1 VNAGNREILLIARAY
16 LEHPYMDYRI
26 AGCTTIFVAHQEVSN
41 VTTAE
46 VSGHSGLNRPKT
58 ILIADDSELV
68 RTKLRRALERDTE
81 FAVCGE
87 ATDGV
92 EAVAKAKELTP
103 DLILLDVKM
112 PRLTGL
118 EVAGILRSTQ
128 PRIRIM
134 MVTMYAEELN
144 KTLTSLFGV
153 DAVFSKSEGVTKL
166 IERVENLLAA

>member
-1 VNAGNREILLIARAY
+1 VPPTDA
-16 LEHPYMDYRI
+16 
-26 AGCTTIFVAHQEVSN
+26 
-41 VTTAE
+41 
-46 VSGHSGLNRPKT
+46 SGLSGLSKPRT
-58 ILIADDSELV
+58 ILIADDSEMV
-68 RTKLRRALERDTE
+68 RAKIRQALERETDFE
-81 FAVCGE
+81 ICGE
-87 ATDGV
+87 ANDGV

-112 PRLTGL
+112 ARLNGL
-118 EVAGILRSTQ
+118 EVAGILRQAQ

-144 KTLTSLFGV
+144 KKLASVFGI

>member
-1 VNAGNREILLIARAY
+1 
-16 LEHPYMDYRI
+16 M
-26 AGCTTIFVAHQEVSN
+26 SN
-41 VTTAE
+41 VPRTDA
-46 VSGHSGLNRPKT
+46 SGRSGLNKPRT
-58 ILIADDSELV
+58 ILIADDSEMV
-68 RTKLRRALERDTE
+68 RAKIRQALERETDFE
-81 FAVCGE
+81 VCGE

-112 PRLTGL
+112 PRLNGL
-118 EVAGILRSTQ
+118 EVSGILRHAQ

-144 KTLTSLFGV
+144 KNLTSLFGI

>member
-1 VNAGNREILLIARAY
+1 VPPTDA
-16 LEHPYMDYRI
+16 
-26 AGCTTIFVAHQEVSN
+26 
-41 VTTAE
+41 
-46 VSGHSGLNRPKT
+46 SGLSGLNKPRT
-58 ILIADDSELV
+58 ILIADDSEMV
-68 RTKLRRALERDTE
+68 RAKIRQALERETDFE
-81 FAVCGE
+81 ICGE
-87 ATDGV
+87 ANDGV

-112 PRLTGL
+112 ARLNGL
-118 EVAGILRSTQ
+118 EVAGILRQAQ

-144 KTLTSLFGV
+144 NKLTSVFGV

>member
-1 VNAGNREILLIARAY
+1 VPPTDAAGLSAPNKPR
-16 LEHPYMDYRI
+16 
-26 AGCTTIFVAHQEVSN
+26 
-41 VTTAE
+41 
-46 VSGHSGLNRPKT
+46 T
-58 ILIADDSELV
+58 ILIADDSEMV
-68 RTKLRRALERDTE
+68 RAKIRQALERETDFE
-81 FAVCGE
+81 ICGE
-87 ATDGV
+87 ANDGV

-118 EVAGILRSTQ
+118 EVAGILRQAQ

-144 KTLTSLFGV
+144 KKLAAVFGI

>member
-1 VNAGNREILLIARAY
+1 
-16 LEHPYMDYRI
+16 
-26 AGCTTIFVAHQEVSN
+26 VSN
-41 VTTAE
+41 VPPTEA
-46 VSGHSGLNRPKT
+46 SGRSGLNKPRT
-58 ILIADDSELV
+58 ILIADDSEMV
-68 RTKLRRALERDTE
+68 RAKIRQALERETDFE
-81 FAVCGE
+81 ICGE
-87 ATDGV
+87 AIDGV

-118 EVAGILRSTQ
+118 EVAGILRRTQ

-144 KTLTSLFGV
+144 RKLTSFFGI

-166 IERVENLLAA
+166 IERVENLLVA

>member
-1 VNAGNREILLIARAY
+1 
-16 LEHPYMDYRI
+16 M
-26 AGCTTIFVAHQEVSN
+26 SN
-41 VTTAE
+41 VRPTDA
-46 VSGHSGLNRPKT
+46 SGRSGLNKPRT
-58 ILIADDSELV
+58 ILIADDSEMV
-68 RTKLRRALERDTE
+68 RAKIRQALERETDFE
-81 FAVCGE
+81 ICGE

-118 EVAGILRSTQ
+118 EVAGILRHTQ

-144 KTLTSLFGV
+144 KKLTSLFGV

-166 IERVENLLAA
+166 IERVQNLLAA

>member
-1 VNAGNREILLIARAY
+1 VPPTDA
-16 LEHPYMDYRI
+16 
-26 AGCTTIFVAHQEVSN
+26 
-41 VTTAE
+41 
-46 VSGHSGLNRPKT
+46 SGRSGLNKPRT
-58 ILIADDSELV
+58 ILIADDREMV
-68 RTKLRRALERDTE
+68 RAKIRQALERETDFE
-81 FAVCGE
+81 ICGE

-103 DLILLDVKM
+103 DLIRLDVKM
-112 PRLTGL
+112 PRLSGL
-118 EVAGILRSTQ
+118 EVAGILRHTQ

-144 KTLTSLFGV
+144 KKLTSLFGV

>member
-1 VNAGNREILLIARAY
+1 V
-16 LEHPYMDYRI
+16 PPTD
-26 AGCTTIFVAHQEVSN
+26 
-41 VTTAE
+41 
-46 VSGHSGLNRPKT
+46 VSGRSGLNRPRT
-58 ILIADDSELV
+58 ILICDDSEMV
-68 RTKLRRALERDTE
+68 RAKIRQALERETDFE
-81 FAVCGE
+81 ICGE

-118 EVAGILRSTQ
+118 EVAGILRRTQ

-134 MVTMYAEELN
+134 MVTMYAEEIN
-144 KTLTSLFGV
+144 RKLTSFFGV

>member
-1 VNAGNREILLIARAY
+1 MPPTDA
-16 LEHPYMDYRI
+16 
-26 AGCTTIFVAHQEVSN
+26 
-41 VTTAE
+41 
-46 VSGHSGLNRPKT
+46 SGRSGLNRPRT
-58 ILIADDSELV
+58 ILIADDSEMV
-68 RTKLRRALERDTE
+68 RAKIRQALERETDFE
-81 FAVCGE
+81 ICGE

-118 EVAGILRSTQ
+118 EVAGILRRTQ
-128 PRIRIM
+128 PRIRII
-134 MVTMYAEELN
+134 MVTMYAEEIN
-144 KTLTSLFGV
+144 RKLTSFFGV

>member
-1 VNAGNREILLIARAY
+1 VPPTDASSR
-16 LEHPYMDYRI
+16 
-26 AGCTTIFVAHQEVSN
+26 
-41 VTTAE
+41 
-46 VSGHSGLNRPKT
+46 SGLNKPRT
-58 ILIADDSELV
+58 ILIADDSEMV
-68 RTKLRRALERDTE
+68 RAKIRQALERETDFE
-81 FAVCGE
+81 ICGE

-118 EVAGILRSTQ
+118 EVAGILRRTQ

-144 KTLTSLFGV
+144 KKLTSIFGV

>member
-1 VNAGNREILLIARAY
+1 VPPTDA
-16 LEHPYMDYRI
+16 
-26 AGCTTIFVAHQEVSN
+26 
-41 VTTAE
+41 
-46 VSGHSGLNRPKT
+46 SGRSGLNKPRT
-58 ILIADDSELV
+58 ILIADDSEMV
-68 RTKLRRALERDTE
+68 RAKIRQALERETDFE
-81 FAVCGE
+81 VCGE

-92 EAVAKAKELTP
+92 EAVARAKELTP

-118 EVAGILRSTQ
+118 EVAAILRHTQ

-153 DAVFSKSEGVTKL
+153 DAVFSKSGGVTKL

>member
-1 VNAGNREILLIARAY
+1 MPPTDAAGLSAPNKPR
-16 LEHPYMDYRI
+16 
-26 AGCTTIFVAHQEVSN
+26 
-41 VTTAE
+41 
-46 VSGHSGLNRPKT
+46 T
-58 ILIADDSELV
+58 ILIADDSEMV
-68 RTKLRRALERDTE
+68 RAKIRQALERETDFE
-81 FAVCGE
+81 ICGE
-87 ATDGV
+87 ASDGV

-118 EVAGILRSTQ
+118 EVAGILRQAQ

-144 KTLTSLFGV
+144 KKLAAVFGI

>member
-1 VNAGNREILLIARAY
+1 
-16 LEHPYMDYRI
+16 
-26 AGCTTIFVAHQEVSN
+26 VSN
-41 VTTAE
+41 VPPSDA
-46 VSGHSGLNRPKT
+46 SGCSELSKPRT
-58 ILIADDSELV
+58 ILIADDSEMV
-68 RTKLRRALERDTE
+68 RAKVRQALERETDFE
-81 FAVCGE
+81 ICGE

-118 EVAGILRSTQ
+118 EVAGILRRTQ
-128 PRIRIM
+128 PRIRII
-134 MVTMYAEELN
+134 MVTMYAEEIN
-144 KTLTSLFGV
+144 RKLTSFFGV

>member
-1 VNAGNREILLIARAY
+1 
-16 LEHPYMDYRI
+16 
-26 AGCTTIFVAHQEVSN
+26 VSN
-41 VTTAE
+41 LPPTDA
-46 VSGHSGLNRPKT
+46 SSCSGLNKPRT
-58 ILIADDSELV
+58 ILIADDSEMV
-68 RTKLRRALERDTE
+68 RTKVRQALERETDFE
-81 FAVCGE
+81 ICGE

-118 EVAGILRSTQ
+118 EVAGILRRTQ

-144 KTLTSLFGV
+144 KKLASRFGV

-166 IERVENLLAA
+166 IERVENLLAV

>member
-1 VNAGNREILLIARAY
+1 
-16 LEHPYMDYRI
+16 M
-26 AGCTTIFVAHQEVSN
+26 SN
-41 VTTAE
+41 VPPTDASSRLE
-46 VSGHSGLNRPKT
+46 LGKPRT
-58 ILIADDSELV
+58 ILIADDSEMV
-68 RTKLRRALERDTE
+68 RAKVRQALERETDFE
-81 FAVCGE
+81 ICGE

-118 EVAGILRSTQ
+118 EVAGILRRTQ

-144 KTLTSLFGV
+144 KKLTSVFGI
-153 DAVFSKSEGVTKL
+153 DAVFSKSEGAAKL

>member
-1 VNAGNREILLIARAY
+1 
-16 LEHPYMDYRI
+16 M
-26 AGCTTIFVAHQEVSN
+26 TN
-41 VTTAE
+41 VPLTDA
-46 VSGHSGLNRPKT
+46 SDPSGLNKPRT
-58 ILIADDSELV
+58 ILIADDSQLV
-68 RTKLRRALERDTE
+68 RAKIRQALERETD
-81 FAVCGE
+81 FQICGE

-118 EVAGILRSTQ
+118 EVAGILRHTQ
-128 PRIRIM
+128 PWNRIM

-144 KTLTSLFGV
+144 KKLTSLFGV